1 MPDNQEWFDDSGTD
15 RVRLTAAFNEAK
27 NQLTRAK
34 NTLAEAI
41 TEARQ
46 ANARSQNDLTS
57 EALKKVELAEETLRR
72 ADSAFGVADRLYIQ
86 MYNAARATKAGND
99 KLVAAMKEMREQA
112 MAMQEELDRL
122 STPPLPYG
130 IFHSA
135 NKDGTA
141 NVFLGGRE
149 SKVNVS
155 RNVKLD
161 SLKPGHEVLL
171 NEVMAIVGVR
181 AYGTRGEV
189 VAVKEV
195 LADNRILVTVRAD
208 DERVCS
214 RAEPLRETKIKVGD
228 HLLMDGIGF
237 LYEVMPR
244 SEVEDLMLEE
254 VPDIS
259 YENIGG
265 LRAQIRNIQE
275 NIELPFT
282 PHGRAQYAKMRLTPP
297 KGVLFFGP
305 PGCGKT
311 LIAKA
316 IARSLAN
323 RLSEAFGR
331 DIKGFF
337 INIKGPEILIKWVG
351 ESERKI
357 REIFIRAREKAS
369 SESPVIVF
377 IDEADSV
384 LRTRGAGI
392 SSDVEMTIVPQFLAE
407 LDGVEQIE
415 NIIVILASNRQ
426 DLIDPAVLRPGRID
440 LKVKIDRP
448 DKDGAAEIF
457 GIYLEP
463 TLPLHMKYF
472 DEKHPGFIEPYRKFD
487 GNPEH
492 VVRHMITETTRRLW
506 ASKEE
511 PYQYRGSDGNPVIA
525 DNRII
530 EFATERGD
538 ITIYL
543 KDVVSGA
550 MIKSIVDRGKK
561 RAIMRALEGKEE
573 GLMTVDFCVA
583 IEQEMFENQELPNT
597 EADIQRWL
605 DIQGRRERI
614 LRVKQSFVDQRKKRG
629 KEKEREVEKVVN
641 TGQYL

>member
-1 MPDNQEWFDDSGTD
+1 MPSNPEWFENSGTD
-15 RVRLTAAFNEAK
+15 RTRLTAAFNDMKSHVAHA
-27 NQLTRAK
+27 RR
-34 NTLAEAI
+34 I
-41 TEARQ
+41 FTEALASAKRAHAHAQ
-46 ANARSQNDLTS
+46 DESTRMNLEHAG
-57 EALKKVELAEETLRR
+57 EALKKVDAIETALK
-72 ADSAFGVADRLYIQ
+72 VADELYLS
-86 MYNAARATKAGND
+86 MYNAARATKTGND
-99 KLVAAMKEMREQA
+99 KLVAAMREMREQV
-112 MAMQEELDRL
+112 MAMQEQLDRL
-122 STPPLPYG
+122 SAPPLSYG

-135 NKDGTA
+135 NSDGTA
-141 NVFLGGRE
+141 NVFLSGRE

-155 RNVKLD
+155 RNIKLD
-161 SLKPGHEVLL
+161 SLRPGQEVLL
-171 NEVMAIVGVR
+171 NGFMAIVGIR

-195 LADNRILVTVRAD
+195 LDDNRILVAVRAD

-214 RAEPLRETKIKVGD
+214 RAEPLRETKIRVGD

-237 LYEVMPR
+237 VYEVMPR

-259 YENIGG
+259 YGKIGG
-265 LRAQIRNIQE
+265 LRLQIQNIQE

-282 PHGRAQYAKMRLTPP
+282 PQGRAQYAKMRLTPS
-297 KGVLFFGP
+297 KGVLLFGP

-323 RLSEAFGR
+323 RLSEAFGKN
-331 DIKGFF
+331 IKGFF
-337 INIKGPEILIKWVG
+337 INIKGPEILNKWVG

-392 SSDVEMTIVPQFLAE
+392 SSDVEITIVPQFLAE
-407 LDGVEQIE
+407 LDGVEAIE
-415 NIIVILASNRQ
+415 NVIVILASNRQ
-426 DLIDPAVLRPGRID
+426 DLIDPAILRPGRID

-448 DKDGAAEIF
+448 DKQGVAEIF
-457 GIYLEP
+457 AIYLEP
-463 TLPLHMKYF
+463 TLPFHPKYF
-472 DEKHPGFIEPYRKFD
+472 DEKHPGFAELYREFGGD
-487 GNPEH
+487 QNL
-492 VVRHMITETTRRLW
+492 VVNHMITEATRRLW

-511 PYQYRGSDGNPVIA
+511 PYQYRGGDGNPVFA

-530 EFATERGD
+530 EFVTERGD

-573 GLMTVDFCVA
+573 GLMTVDLCVA

-614 LRVKQSFVDQRKKRG
+614 LRVKQSFVDQRKK
-629 KEKEREVEKVVN
+629 KEKEREVERVVN